1 MWPSKWRVFFDIV
14 CPNSWATFQVSIAN
28 LACVSNFVHI
38 FFQILQNW
46 KVSKSMGAVEFIP
59 ISDVKLRLIRTY
71 ERRMCRRSKFP
82 FIFRNEK
89 EMHVSLQ
96 CHSSAIYSGSLLP
109 AVFLS
114 LVKDRY
120 PEHFIRS
127 IEVVGS
133 RMWNSRLPISKG
145 SHLFTCARE
154 SGLSF
159 KDSDQIISTLSHVD
173 SRQILHKNSEEAL
186 LLGVRKVCHHMLVL
200 FTIFMYS
207 IVLSC

>member
-1 MWPSKWRVFFDIV
+1 KWRVFFDIV
-14 CPNSWATFQVSIAN
+14 CPNSWATFQM
-28 LACVSNFVHI
+28 
-38 FFQILQNW
+38 LQNW
-46 KVSKSMGAVEFIP
+46 KVSKSVGAVEFVP

-71 ERRMCRRSKFP
+71 EQRMCRKKSVLV
-82 FIFRNEK
+82 K
-89 EMHVSLQ
+89 ETRDFTDQPKVDETPKTLSMNISEADNYVLPIDWEE
-96 CHSSAIYSGSLLP
+96 CHSSAIYNGSLLP

-133 RMWNSRLPISKG
+133 RMWNSRLPICKG

-154 SGLSF
+154 SGLGF
-159 KDSDQIISTLSHVD
+159 KDSDHIISTLSHVD

-186 LLGVRKVCHHMLVL
+186 LLGVR
-200 FTIFMYS
+200 
-207 IVLSC
+207 